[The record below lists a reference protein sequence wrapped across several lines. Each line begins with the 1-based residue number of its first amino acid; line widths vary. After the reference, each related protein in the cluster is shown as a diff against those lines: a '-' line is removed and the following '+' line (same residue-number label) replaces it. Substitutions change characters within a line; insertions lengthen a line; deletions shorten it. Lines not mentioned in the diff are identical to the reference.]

1 MTSESGVT
9 REISTTDRFR
19 GPRPGGA
26 SDRRSIQAS
35 TLAALFAAGA
45 VAVAVPSGAAAQE
58 ELPEADTVPVSEL
71 RVTVTRT
78 DRDRQRSPEAIS
90 VLGTDAVAQGERRVS
105 LEESLRF
112 VPGVYAQNRR
122 NFSLGDRVTIRG
134 VGARAQ
140 FGVRGIQILMD
151 GIPLTMPDGQA
162 AVDPVDLNSVG
173 RVEVIRGPASTL
185 YGNAAG
191 GVVSY
196 RTRSPWSGDFRTE
209 PEISFGSHGYNKAVV
224 GASGS
229 ADDFGWRLTGQRMET
244 DGFRQNAGAEIYHGN
259 LVASQKLSDDTE
271 LRGILNVFHTP
282 FAENPSGLTREDA
295 MENPGMARD
304 VIQQMG
310 AGQETTHG
318 QGGLAL
324 AHRLSEDHRIEAIG
338 WMALRD
344 IRNPIPF
351 RIIDLDRTAGGVRSQ
366 YQGGADAGDVPVS
379 WTAGV
384 DFGVQSDDR
393 RELGNEG
400 VPSGGDRAEAG
411 DVLLEQREQ
420 VTSFGPFARVDVD
433 VHPDWRLTVGGRYDR
448 FEFDIDDRFLED
460 GDDSGDRTL
469 EAFSPMAGV
478 TWSPREE
485 VSLYANYATSFETPT
500 ASEFSNRP
508 GGGGGIN
515 PDLDAADTE
524 SWELGAKGWLE
535 DAGVRY
541 DLALYLADVDDALVP
556 FSDPTEQVFFR
567 NAGEIT
573 RAGVESSLEW
583 RPTADLAWRL
593 AYTYQHSEFDE
604 FTPEGEDFSDNR
616 EPGVPEH
623 QLTAGVSY
631 TTPFGVTSEVDARWV
646 DAYPV
651 NDANSAFNWSYRV
664 VDVRFSMDRG
674 LEAGRLQ
681 LQPFLGV
688 DNVFDERYNGAVTP
702 NAFGGRF
709 YEPAPG
715 ATVYGG
721 ISLGVP
727 SG

>member
-1 MTSESGVT
+1 MI
-9 REISTTDRFR
+9 RDNRSTGR
-19 GPRPGGA
+19 PRHPGTGDA
-26 SDRRSIQAS
+26 TARRPAA
-35 TLAALFAAGA
+35 LAAAAALLAAGL
-45 VAVAVPSGAAAQE
+45 GAAATPSATAAQQE

-78 DRDRQRSPEAIS
+78 ERDHRRAPEAIS
-90 VLGTDAVAQGERRVS
+90 VLGSDLVTQGERRVS

-112 VPGVYAQNRR
+112 VPGVYSQNRR

-140 FGVRGIQILMD
+140 FGVRGIQILVD

-162 AVDPVDLNSVG
+162 AVDAVDLNSVG
-173 RVEVIRGPASTL
+173 RVEVIRGAASTL

-191 GVVSY
+191 GVISY
-196 RTRSPWSGDFRTE
+196 RTRSPWPGTFRTE
-209 PEISFGSHGYNKAVV
+209 PEISFGSHGYNKAVL
-224 GASGS
+224 GASGT
-229 ADDFGWRLTGQRMET
+229 AGDFGWRLSGQRMET
-244 DGFRQNAGAEIYHGN
+244 DGFRQNASAEIYHGN
-259 LVASQKLSDDTE
+259 LVASGQLSEDTE

-295 MENPGMARD
+295 MENPEMARD
-304 VIQQMG
+304 LIQQMG

-324 AHRLSEDHRIEAIG
+324 EHELSEGHRVEAIG
-338 WMALRD
+338 WMALRE

-351 RIIDLDRTAGGVRSQ
+351 RIIDLDRTAGGARTQ
-366 YQGGADAGDVPVS
+366 YQGEVTAGDVPVS

-384 DFGVQSDDR
+384 DVGVQSDDR

-411 DVLLEQREQ
+411 DVLLDQRER
-420 VTSFGPFARVDVD
+420 VLSVGPFARVDVD
-433 VHPDWRLTVGGRYDR
+433 VHPDWRVTVGGRFDY
-448 FEFDIDDRFLED
+448 FEFDVDDRFLED
-460 GDDSGDRTL
+460 GDDSGERTL
-469 EAFSPMAGV
+469 DAFSPMVGL
-478 TWSPREE
+478 TWVPREAL
-485 VSLYANYATSFETPT
+485 SLYAHYATSFETPT

-508 GGGGGIN
+508 GGGGGLN

-524 SWELGAKGWLE
+524 SWEIGAKGLLE
-535 DAGVRY
+535 DAGLRY
-541 DLALYLADVDDALVP
+541 DVALYTADVDDALVP

-573 RAGVESSLEW
+573 RAGVETSLEW
-583 RPTADLAWRL
+583 MPTAVLAWRL

-604 FTPEGEDFSDNR
+604 FTPEGQDFSGNR

-623 QLTAGVSY
+623 QLVAGVAY
-631 TTPFGVTSEVDARWV
+631 TAPFGVTSEVNTRWV

-651 NDANSAFNWSYRV
+651 DDANEAYNWSYRV
-664 VDVRFSMDRG
+664 VDLRFSMDRG
-674 LEAGRLQ
+674 IEVGRLQ
-681 LQPFLGV
+681 LQPYLGV
-688 DNVFDERYNGAVTP
+688 DNVFDERYNGSVTP

-727 SG
+727 VR

>member
-1 MTSESGVT
+1 M
-9 REISTTDRFR
+9 
-19 GPRPGGA
+19 A
-26 SDRRSIQAS
+26 A
-35 TLAALFAAGA
+35 LAA
-45 VAVAVPSGAAAQE
+45 AAAPSATAAQQE
-58 ELPEADTVPVSEL
+58 ELPEADTVPVSDL

-78 DRDRQRSPEAIS
+78 DRDQQRAPEAIS
-90 VLGTDAVAQGERRVS
+90 VLGTDAVSQGERKVS

-112 VPGVYAQNRR
+112 VPGVYSQNRR

-162 AVDPVDLNSVG
+162 AVDAVDLNSVG
-173 RVEVIRGPASTL
+173 RVEVIRGASSTL

-191 GVVSY
+191 GVISY
-196 RTRSPWSGDFRTE
+196 RTRSAWPGAFRTE

-224 GASGS
+224 GASGTS
-229 ADDFGWRLTGQRMET
+229 GDFEWRLSGQRMET
-244 DGFRQNAGAEIYHGN
+244 DGFRENASAEIYHGN
-259 LVASQKLSDDTE
+259 LVASGQLSEDTE

-295 MENPGMARD
+295 MENPRMARAL
-304 VIQQMG
+304 IQEMG

-324 AHRLSEDHRIEAIG
+324 EHSFSEGHRVEAIG
-338 WMALRD
+338 WLASRD

-351 RIIDLDRTAGGVRSQ
+351 RIIDLDRTAGGARTQ
-366 YQGGADAGDVPVS
+366 YQGEVAAGDVPVS

-384 DFGVQSDDR
+384 DVGVQSDDR
-393 RELGNEG
+393 RELENER
-400 VPSGGDRAEAG
+400 VPPGGDRAEAG
-411 DVLLEQREQ
+411 DLILDQRER
-420 VTSFGPFARVDVD
+420 VLSVGPFARVDVD
-433 VHPDWRLTVGGRYDR
+433 VHPDWRVTAGGRFDY
-448 FEFDIDDRFLED
+448 FEFDIDDRFLAD
-460 GDDSGDRTL
+460 GDDSGERTL
-469 EAFSPMAGV
+469 EAFSPMVGL
-478 TWSPREE
+478 TWSPRRALN
-485 VSLYANYATSFETPT
+485 LYAHYATSFETPT

-508 GGGGGIN
+508 GGGGGLN

-524 SWELGAKGWLE
+524 SWELGAKGLIE
-535 DAGVRY
+535 GAGLRY
-541 DLALYLADVDDALVP
+541 DVALYTADVDDALVP

-573 RAGVESSLEW
+573 RAGVETSVEW
-583 RPTADLAWRL
+583 MPTAGLAWRL

-604 FTPEGEDFSDNR
+604 FTPEGQNFSGNR

-623 QLTAGVSY
+623 QVTAGVAY
-631 TTPFGVTSEVDARWV
+631 TAPFGVTSEVNARWV

-651 NDANSAFNWSYRV
+651 DDANEAFNWSYRV
-664 VDVRFSMDRG
+664 VDLRFSMDRG
-674 LEAGRLQ
+674 IEAGRL
-681 LQPFLGV
+681 LFQPFLGV
-688 DNVFDERYNGAVTP
+688 DNVFDERYNGSVTP

-727 SG
+727 FR

>member
-1 MTSESGVT
+1 MTRQTTSST
-9 REISTTDRFR
+9 RSHP
-19 GPRPGGA
+19 PRPPAAGPLEGRLRPA
-26 SDRRSIQAS
+26 AAL
-35 TLAALFAAGA
+35 LAAAVFAAGLGA
-45 VAVAVPSGAAAQE
+45 AASPTAAAAQE
-58 ELPEADTVPVSEL
+58 DLPEADTVPVSEL
-71 RVTVTRT
+71 TVTVTRT
-78 DRDRQRSPEAIS
+78 ERAQQRSPEAIS
-90 VLGTDAVAQGERRVS
+90 VLGTDEISQGERMVS

-112 VPGVYAQNRR
+112 VPGVYSQNRR

-173 RVEVIRGPASTL
+173 RTEIIRGPSATL

-191 GVVSY
+191 GVISY
-196 RTRSPWSGDFRTE
+196 RTRSPWPGDFRTE

-229 ADDFGWRLTGQRMET
+229 SGDFGWRLSGQRMET
-244 DGFRQNAGAEIYHGN
+244 DGFRQNAQAEIYHGN
-259 LVASQKLSDDTE
+259 LVASQQLSEDTE

-295 MENPGMARD
+295 MENPEMARGL
-304 VIQQMG
+304 IQQMG

-324 AHRLSEDHRIEAIG
+324 DHRFAEGHRVEAIG

-351 RIIDLDRTAGGVRSQ
+351 RIIDLDRTAGGARTQ
-366 YQGGADAGDVPVS
+366 YQGEAAAGDVPVQ
-379 WTAGV
+379 WTTGI

-400 VPSGGDRAEAG
+400 VPPGGERAQAG
-411 DVLLEQREQ
+411 DVLLEQRER
-420 VTSFGPFARVDVD
+420 VVSFGPFARVDVD
-433 VHPDWRLTVGGRYDR
+433 VHPQWRLTVGGRYDH

-469 EAFSPMAGV
+469 EAFSPMVGLN
-478 TWSPREE
+478 WSPREALN
-485 VSLYANYATSFETPT
+485 LYAHYATSFETPT

-508 GGGGGIN
+508 DESGGLN
-515 PDLDAADTE
+515 PELDAADTE

-541 DLALYLADVDDALVP
+541 DVALYLADVDDALVP

-573 RAGVESSLEW
+573 RAGVETSLEW
-583 RPTADLAWRL
+583 LPTADLVWRM

-604 FTPEGEDFSDNR
+604 FTPEGEDFSGNR

-623 QLTAGVSY
+623 QLTAGVAY
-631 TTPFGVTSEVDARWV
+631 TAPFGLTSEVNARWV

-651 NDANSAFNWSYRV
+651 DDANDAFNWSYRV
-664 VDVRFSMDRG
+664 VDLRFSMDRG
-674 LEAGRLQ
+674 IDAGQLQ
-681 LQPFLGV
+681 LQPFVGV

-727 SG
+727 SR